1 MLQAT
6 SSRIQCPR
14 RSRQAKNRKTW
25 KRQRR
30 PIGPNRNPR
39 AAPMIV
45 PGRSPDAMRDEH
57 DARINQEKEP
67 HRVARRIL
75 SREPNPFEIATG
87 SCHGGVIRKLLKIK
101 GTETTRAN
109 AEEPSEYRP
118 KFAVTKGMTNAIR
131 TPMKVI
137 RIANEKM
144 IRLGDRSSA
153 RDRSMSTWIGF
164 PHSGQRPVRFPDS
177 G

>member
-1 MLQAT
+1 
-6 SSRIQCPR
+6 
-14 RSRQAKNRKTW
+14 
-25 KRQRR
+25 
-30 PIGPNRNPR
+30 
-39 AAPMIV
+39 
-45 PGRSPDAMRDEH
+45 MRDEH
-57 DARINQEKEP
+57 DARINQENEP
-67 HRVARRIL
+67 QRVARRIL

-109 AEEPSEYRP
+109 AEEPTEYRP

-131 TPMKVI
+131 TPTAVI

-144 IRLGDRSSA
+144 IRLGDRS
-153 RDRSMSTWIGF
+153 RGRVRSMSTGIGF
-164 PHSGQRPVRFPDS
+164 PHSGQRPARFPDN

>member
-1 MLQAT
+1 
-6 SSRIQCPR
+6 
-14 RSRQAKNRKTW
+14 
-25 KRQRR
+25 
-30 PIGPNRNPR
+30 
-39 AAPMIV
+39 
-45 PGRSPDAMRDEH
+45 MRDEH

-87 SCHGGVIRKLLKIK
+87 SCHGGVIRTLLKIK

-109 AEEPSEYRP
+109 AEEPSGYRP
-118 KFAVTKGMTNAIR
+118 KFTIAIGMTSAIR
-131 TPMKVI
+131 TPTAVI

-144 IRLGDRSSA
+144 IRLGDRSRGRA
-153 RDRSMSTWIGF
+153 RSMSTGIGF
-164 PHSGQRPVRFPDS
+164 PHSGQRPVGFPDS